1 MSAYAAAPQAPGAMG
16 QDAPAEQIL
25 AYLDALG
32 TWRDRRR
39 VELDQLDEASLR
51 SADGQ
56 AHTGDI
62 ILSMALWKSIA
73 DRHDLLVNTWD
84 NGRVLEAERRRIIT
98 LIWGRLDTVSSA
110 NASVDAAGGAGG
122 ALSVSLPEACRLS
135 DTLAAS
141 LRAALRIDGTEPDT
155 VNRVHELR
163 AQVERVRDQVQLI
176 PSENR
181 GSAQAALIDLDR
193 RVVDITERAKR
204 GADVGG
210 LLGPIEA
217 ALATTER
224 DLIVAASNRAKA
236 KNDHQ
241 HAAQVRAELE
251 ARGEAVRGLAAYAQ
265 QQVRPVPH
273 LGIPD
278 VNALGDVPT
287 DLTQLEAYLAK
298 LDRVGAALDQ
308 VHTAY
313 ASALDRKN
321 ELEGL
326 ARSYAAEGAQV
337 TDVPGA
343 SDDLAALM
351 ALVEK
356 TAAEQPTDTDRLA
369 ALAAAVQAYTS
380 ALRKRGRR

>member
-1 MSAYAAAPQAPGAMG
+1 MSTYASAPQAPGAMG
-16 QDAPAEQIL
+16 QDAPADAIL

-51 SADGQ
+51 SKDG
-56 AHTGDI
+56 ANHTGDI

-73 DRHDLLVNTWD
+73 DRHDLLVQTWD
-84 NGRVLEAERRRIIT
+84 SGRALEAERRRITT
-98 LIWGRLDTVSSA
+98 LIWGRLDTVST
-110 NASVDAAGGAGG
+110 AGTAGAGTGADTG

-141 LRAALRIDGTEPDT
+141 LRSALRIDGTEPDT
-155 VNRVHELR
+155 ANRVHALR

-176 PSENR
+176 PADNR
-181 GSAQAALIDLDR
+181 SSAQAALIDLDR
-193 RVVDITERAKR
+193 RVVDITERARR

-210 LLGPIEA
+210 LLGPLEA
-217 ALATTER
+217 SLATTER
-224 DLIVAASNRAKA
+224 ALIVAASKRAKA
-236 KNDHQ
+236 KHDHQ
-241 HAAQVRAELE
+241 HAAQLRAELE
-251 ARGEAVRGLAAYAQ
+251 ARGEAVRGLAAHAQ
-265 QQVRPVPH
+265 QQVRPVPR

-278 VNALGDVPT
+278 VNALGEVPT
-287 DLTQLEAYLAK
+287 DLGALEDYLAK
-298 LDRVGAALDQ
+298 LERVGAALDQ

-313 ASALDRKN
+313 ASALDRKA
-321 ELEGL
+321 ETEGM
-326 ARSYAAEGAQV
+326 ARSYAAEGEQV

-343 SDDLAALM
+343 GDDLRALM
-351 ALVEK
+351 SLVEAA
-356 TAAEQPTDTDRLA
+356 AAEQPADTDRLA

>member
-1 MSAYAAAPQAPGAMG
+1 MTMYAAAPQAPGAMG
-16 QDAPAEQIL
+16 QDAPADQIL

-51 SADGQ
+51 SPDGK

-73 DRHDLLVNTWD
+73 DRHDLLVQTWD
-84 NGRVLEAERRRIIT
+84 SGRVLEAERRRIVT
-98 LIWGRLDTVSSA
+98 LIWGRLDT
-110 NASVDAAGGAGG
+110 AGATSGAGADAG

-141 LRAALRIDGTEPDT
+141 LRSALRIDGTEPDT
-155 VNRVHELR
+155 ANRVHALR

-176 PSENR
+176 PAQNR
-181 GSAQAALIDLDR
+181 TSAQAALIDLDR

-210 LLGPIEA
+210 LLGPLEA
-217 ALATTER
+217 SLATTER

-236 KNDHQ
+236 KNDSR

-251 ARGEAVRGLAAYAQ
+251 ARGEAVRGLAAHAQ
-265 QQVRPVPH
+265 QQVRPVPR

-278 VNALGDVPT
+278 VTALGEVPT
-287 DLTQLEAYLAK
+287 DLAELEAYLAR
-298 LDRVGAALDQ
+298 LERVGAALDQ
-308 VHTAY
+308 VHSAY

-321 ELEGL
+321 EMVGM
-326 ARSYAAEGAQV
+326 ARAYAAEGGQV
-337 TDVPGA
+337 ADVPGA
-343 SDDLAALM
+343 SDDLAALVS
-351 ALVEK
+351 LVDAA
-356 TAAEQPTDTDRLA
+356 AAEQPADTDRLA
-369 ALAAAVQAYTS
+369 ALAAAVQAYTGS
-380 ALRKRGRR
+380 LRKRGRR

>member
-1 MSAYAAAPQAPGAMG
+1 MSTYAVAPPAPGAMG
-16 QDAPAEQIL
+16 QDAPADEIL

-51 SADGQ
+51 SPDGSN
-56 AHTGDI
+56 HTGDI

-73 DRHDLLVNTWD
+73 DRHDLLVSTWD
-84 NGRVLEAERRRIIT
+84 SGRALEAERRRITT
-98 LIWGRLDTVSSA
+98 LIWGRLDTVGTS
-110 NASVDAAGGAGG
+110 GTPGAGSG
-122 ALSVSLPEACRLS
+122 ADTGSLSVSLPEACRLS

-141 LRAALRIDGTEPDT
+141 LRSALRVDGTAPDT
-155 VNRVHELR
+155 VARVNALR
-163 AQVERVRDQVQLI
+163 AQVERVRDQVQII
-176 PSENR
+176 PTQNR

-193 RVVDITERAKR
+193 RVVDITDRAKR

-210 LLGPIEA
+210 LLGPLEV

-241 HAAQVRAELE
+241 QAVQLREELI
-251 ARGEAVRGLAAYAQ
+251 ARGEAVGGLATHAQ
-265 QQVRPVPH
+265 QQVRPVPR

-278 VNALGDVPT
+278 VTALGEVPT
-287 DLTQLEAYLAK
+287 DLAALEQYLAK
-298 LDRVGAALDQ
+298 LRRVGAALDQ
-308 VHTAY
+308 VHTAF

-321 ELEGL
+321 ELTGM
-326 ARSYAAEGAQV
+326 ARAYAAEGETVA
-337 TDVPGA
+337 DVPGA
-343 SDDLAALM
+343 SDDLTALM
-351 ALVEK
+351 ALVDQVAGEL
-356 TAAEQPTDTDRLA
+356 PTDTDRLA